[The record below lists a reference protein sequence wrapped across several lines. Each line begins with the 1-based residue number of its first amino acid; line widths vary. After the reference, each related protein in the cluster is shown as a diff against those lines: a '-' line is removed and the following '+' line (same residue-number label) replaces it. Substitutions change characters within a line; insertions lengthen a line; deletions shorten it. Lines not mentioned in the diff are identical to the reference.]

1 MDLSVREVA
10 RLLGVTEKTV
20 HRWLREKA
28 IPAHRLHD
36 QSRFNRV
43 EIQEWAAARGL
54 RMAPDL
60 PDLGGG
66 ASPGAP
72 SGASPRAPLSLREAI
87 ERGGIHFRVPGAT
100 AGEVLEAVTKLPG
113 IPDAVDR
120 SLLRDLLVGRE
131 ALTSTGI
138 GGGIAIPHP
147 RDPLVVHVR
156 EPVVLACFLE
166 HPVDFHAVDDAPVRV
181 LFTLLSPSIRAHLQI
196 LARLTYALHDAALL
210 KLLEKAAPPEAIL
223 DRLAAIE
230 SPERA
235 FRS

>member
-10 RLLGVTEKTV
+10 DLLGVTEKTV

-54 RMAPDL
+54 RLAPDL
-60 PDLGGG
+60 LGPGDAPD
-66 ASPGAP
+66 
-72 SGASPRAPLSLREAI
+72 APLSLRGAI
-87 ERGGIHFRVPGAT
+87 ERGGIHFRVPGVT
-100 AGEVLEAVTKLPG
+100 AGEVLAAVTQLPG
-113 IPDAVDR
+113 IPDGVDR
-120 SLLRDLLVGRE
+120 SLLRELLVGRE
-131 ALTSTGI
+131 SLTSTGI

-147 RDPLVVHVR
+147 RDPLVVQVR
-156 EPVVLACFLE
+156 EPIVLACFLE
-166 HPVDFHAVDDAPVRV
+166 HPVDFHAVDDVPVRV

-210 KLLEKAAPPEAIL
+210 RLLEKPAAPEAIL
-223 DRLAAIE
+223 ARLGAIE

-235 FRS
+235 SRL

>member
-54 RMAPDL
+54 RLPPDL
-60 PDLGGG
+60 LAQGGKRD
-66 ASPGAP
+66 AS
-72 SGASPRAPLSLREAI
+72 LSLRDAI
-87 ERGGIHFRVPGAT
+87 ERGGIHFHVPGES

-113 IPDAVDR
+113 IPDGVDR
-120 SLLRDLLVGRE
+120 SLLRELLIGRE

-147 RDPLVVHVR
+147 RDPLVMQVR
-156 EPVVLACFLE
+156 EPFVLMCFLE
-166 HPVDFHAVDDAPVRV
+166 RPVDFHAVDDAPVRV

-210 KLLEKAAPPEAIL
+210 KLLEKPAAPDAIL
-223 DRLAAIE
+223 RQLEAIE
-230 SPERA
+230 STERA
-235 FRS
+235 SRT